1 MDAVDLRQ
9 RKAREIAPSA
19 AGLLTAAVRLLPA
32 GHRNR
37 YRQEYRS
44 ELWDLAQAG
53 AGCIGQLRYAFCQ
66 LRNAP
71 SAAVR
76 VAVPAAQ
83 ERGAMKSIVKYAGQV
98 VAGMLPAALL
108 VPLGRPALAAA
119 FFLAVLVLGVICWIS
134 AARSV
139 LTGWPG

>member
-1 MDAVDLRQ
+1 
-9 RKAREIAPSA
+9 
-19 AGLLTAAVRLLPA
+19 
-32 GHRNR
+32 
-37 YRQEYRS
+37 
-44 ELWDLAQAG
+44 
-53 AGCIGQLRYAFCQ
+53 
-66 LRNAP
+66 
-71 SAAVR
+71 
-76 VAVPAAQ
+76 
-83 ERGAMKSIVKYAGQV
+83 MKSIVKYAGQV